1 MTKLPGPTVLLAL
14 AVLCLATPSLADP
27 VREIGRFKR
36 TSGPVSVQ
44 RQGQLLP
51 AAAGMVLYPADVIV
65 TGKQGLASL
74 SFIDQTRLALGAEGR
89 LRLDHFEF
97 DEATGAGRFE
107 STLATGRMA
116 GVSGRISQQ
125 KREAMRLR
133 TPTALLGIH
142 DAEFVID
149 ASP

>member
-14 AVLCLATPSLADP
+14 AVLCLATSSLADP

-51 AAAGMVLYPADVIV
+51 AAAGMLLYPADVVV
-65 TGKQGLASL
+65 TGKQAMAGL

-89 LRLDHFEF
+89 LSLDRFEF
-97 DEATGAGRFE
+97 DEASGVGRFE
-107 STLATGRMA
+107 STLTAGRMA

-125 KREAMRLR
+125 RRDAMRLR